1 MHELI
6 IKGGTIV
13 DGTGQ
18 PSFTGDVAVTAGR
31 ITSVGK
37 DLGPA
42 RRPLKADGLLVTPGW
57 VVLHTHHDDGE
68 CREYPAS
75 IIIRWHELAVGNLSR
90 IPRCAR
96 DDPAGY

>member
-18 PSFTGDVAVTAGR
+18 PSFTGDVAVTNER
-31 ITSVGK
+31 ITGVGK

-42 RRPLKADGLLVTPGW
+42 RRALNLVRRT
-57 VVLHTHHDDGE
+57 
-68 CREYPAS
+68 
-75 IIIRWHELAVGNLSR
+75 
-90 IPRCAR
+90 
-96 DDPAGY
+96 AGIES